1 VAGDLNDFDFSET
14 LRIVREGE
22 AQPQPAPGRR
32 QGQSLRGTELFNL
45 WELLPRAE
53 RYSYIFE
60 GNSQTLDHILVSP
73 RLLKA
78 RPTFDAVHVNSEFFD
93 QVSDHEPLV
102 RACAS
107 TETRTMRTTTTAA
120 SGVTRT
126 TAVTAM
132 TAIPMP
138 VKAVTLATTG
148 TTSVVTA
155 AEAGVVAGAPRMR
168 SSARAATVARLLLT
182 APE

>member
-1 VAGDLNDFDFSET
+1 MAGDVNDFDFSET

-102 RACAS
+102 SRLRFDGDEDDEDDDDRGERGDEDDRRDRDDGDSDAR
-107 TETRTMRTTTTAA
+107 EGGDTRDDRDDQRGDR
-120 SGVTRT
+120 SGGGGR
-126 TAVTAM
+126 
-132 TAIPMP
+132 
-138 VKAVTLATTG
+138 G
-148 TTSVVTA
+148 RG
-155 AEAGVVAGAPRMR
+155 AED
-168 SSARAATVARLLLT
+168 
-182 APE
+182 EE